1 MTLSRRT
8 FLTSSATVVATAAAG
23 VGTAS
28 AATGAPGAAVPA
40 RSALLPKSDSF
51 YRNRVPQLFDA
62 SYQEPVALGSHSEV
76 LVIGTGFGAAITAL
90 RLGQAGAQVAML
102 ERGLRWPL
110 RPRYATAVEK
120 LFNQGDT
127 FSPETIFSDID
138 GRALWFRRKVDKGL
152 HGLPILAEDFFA
164 GALEVIDQPGIQ
176 VWQGSAV
183 GGGSII
189 YTGVLIAPEQ
199 RFFDHAFAGIGLTYQ
214 EMSSTWWPKALAT
227 VRGSTMPDDIYRG
240 QYGKRTGLL
249 GLGPKPDPFG
259 HCRTWDNLFTKAGHA
274 PHKIDSNFAW
284 NVVRDELDGLSRPSS
299 TNGETNFGNSNGA
312 KFDLTQ
318 GALKDA
324 VATGK
329 VTIHPQHVVTAIG
342 QEANGRY
349 WVRFDVINPFGS
361 IVRKDVTVTCDRLV
375 LGAGSIGSTELLL
388 RARHAGTLQNVNEHV
403 GQGWGTNGDAAVIVR
418 HSPSTGLTQGNPSPS
433 RILDEGRNRLPVTF
447 ENWAV
452 PGVGA
457 NPSLIGLGLI
467 ASLGMTLDDTRSG
480 FSYNPGADRSASR
493 TQMRMDGKPDGG
505 VTLDWPSTG
514 NDETVRSMREVIN
527 HVADVNKI
535 KTGVP
540 GLVPD
545 VNAGFTAHPLG
556 GAVLGK
562 ATDGY
567 GRVTGHPG
575 LYVVDGALIPG
586 STGTVN
592 PVLTIAALAERNV
605 AQVIQDGK

>member
-8 FLTSSATVVATAAAG
+8 FLTSSAAVVATAATG
-23 VGTAS
+23 VGTAT
-28 AATGAPGAAVPA
+28 AATAAPETAAPT
-40 RSALLPKSDSF
+40 RSALLPKGDTF
-51 YRNRVPQLFDA
+51 YRSRVPQLFDA
-62 SYQEPVALGSHSEV
+62 NFQEPVALDSHTEV

-90 RLGQAGAQVAML
+90 RLGQAGARVAML

-110 RPRYATAVEK
+110 RPRYASTVEK
-120 LFNQGDT
+120 LLNQGDT

-152 HGLPILAEDFFA
+152 HGLPILAEDYFA
-164 GALEVIDQPGIQ
+164 GALEVVDHPGIQ
-176 VWQGSAV
+176 VWQGAAV
-183 GGGSII
+183 GGGSLI
-189 YTGVLIAPEQ
+189 YTGVLIQPEQ
-199 RFFDHAFAGIGLTYQ
+199 RFFDHVWRGALSYQ
-214 EMSSTWWPKALAT
+214 EMNTTWWPKALST

-240 QYGKRTGLL
+240 QYGKRSGLL

-259 HCRTWDNLFTKAGHA
+259 HCRTWDSLFTKAGHS
-274 PHKIDSNFAW
+274 PHQLASNFAW

-318 GALKDA
+318 GALRDA

-329 VTIHPQHVVTAIG
+329 VSIHPQHVVTAIG
-342 QEANGRY
+342 QEADGRY
-349 WVRFDVINPFGS
+349 WVRLDVINPFGA
-361 IVRKDVTVTCDRLV
+361 VVANDVTVTCDRLV
-375 LGAGSIGSTELLL
+375 VGAGSTGSTELLL
-388 RARHAGTLQNVNEHV
+388 RARHTGTLKNLNEHV

-418 HSPSTGLTQGNPSPS
+418 HSPSAGLTQGNPSPS
-433 RILDEGRNRLPVTF
+433 RILDEGKDRLPVTL

-457 NPSLIGLGLI
+457 NPTLIGLGLI
-467 ASLGMTLDDTRSG
+467 ASLGMTLDDTRSA
-480 FSYNPGADRSASR
+480 FRYDPATDKTTTR

-505 VTLDWPSTG
+505 VTLDWPTTG
-514 NDETVRSMREVIN
+514 NDDTVRSLRAVID
-527 HVADVNKI
+527 HVADINKI

-545 VNAGFTAHPLG
+545 VNAAFTAHPLG

-562 ATDGY
+562 ATDPY
-567 GRVTGHPG
+567 GRVEGHPG

-586 STGTVN
+586 SAGTVN
-592 PVLTIAALAERNV
+592 PVLTISALAERNIAKVV
-605 AQVIQDGK
+605 AEGK

>member
-1 MTLSRRT
+1 MTLTRRT
-8 FLTSSATVVATAAAG
+8 FLAGSAAVAAVAATG
-23 VGTAS
+23 VGTAAS
-28 AATGAPGAAVPA
+28 ATASPTQSQVF
-40 RSALLPKSDSF
+40 PKGDSF
-51 YRNRVPQLFDA
+51 YRTRVPQLFSA
-62 SYQEPVALGSHSEV
+62 SYQEPVALGSHTPV

-90 RLGQAGAQVAML
+90 RLGQAGTQVAML

-110 RPRYATAVEK
+110 RPRYTSTTEK
-120 LFNQGDT
+120 LLRQGDT

-152 HGLPILAEDFFA
+152 HGLPIMAEDFFA

-189 YTGVLIAPEQ
+189 YTGVLLAPEK
-199 RFFDHAFAGIGLTYQ
+199 RFFDHVWQGALSYD
-214 EMSSTWWPKALAT
+214 EMNATWWPKALAT
-227 VRGSTMPDDIYRG
+227 VRGSTMPDDIYQGKYG
-240 QYGKRTGLL
+240 QRLL
-249 GLGPKPDPFG
+249 GVGPRPDPFG
-259 HCRTWDNLFTKAGHA
+259 HCRTWDGLFTKAGHS
-274 PHKIDSNFAW
+274 PHKLNSNFAW

-318 GALKDA
+318 GALA
-324 VATGK
+324 QAQATGK

-342 QEANGRY
+342 QEADGRY
-349 WVRFDVINPFGS
+349 WVRFNVINPFGAVVS
-361 IVRKDVTVTCDRLV
+361 KDVTVTCDKLV
-375 LGAGSIGSTELLL
+375 VGAGSMGSTELLL
-388 RARHAGTLQNVNEHV
+388 RAQHTGTLKNLNEHL

-418 HSPSTGLTQGNPSPS
+418 HALSAGLTQGNPSPS
-433 RILDEGRNRLPVTF
+433 RILDEGQGRLPVTL

-467 ASLGMTLDDTRSG
+467 ASLGMTLDDTRATFRYNAAADSSG
-480 FSYNPGADRSASR
+480 SGATIRS
-493 TQMRMDGKPDGG
+493 DGKPIGG
-505 VTLDWPSTG
+505 VTVDFPATG
-514 NDETVRSMREVIN
+514 NDETIRSLRGVID
-527 HVADVNKI
+527 HVADVNNI

-545 VNAGFTAHPLG
+545 VNAAFTAHPLG

-562 ATDGY
+562 VTDGY
-567 GRVTGHPG
+567 GRVQGHPG

-592 PVLTIAALAERNV
+592 PVLTIAALAERNI
-605 AQVIQDGK
+605 AKIIADGA

>member
-1 MTLSRRT
+1 
-8 FLTSSATVVATAAAG
+8 VA
-23 VGTAS
+23 S
-28 AATGAPGAAVPA
+28 PGAA
-40 RSALLPKSDSF
+40 SGQLALLPKPDSF

-62 SYQEPVALGSHSEV
+62 RFQEPTPLASHTEV

-110 RPRYATAVEK
+110 RPRYASTAEK
-120 LFNQGDT
+120 LLNQGDT

-138 GRALWFRRKVDKGL
+138 GRALWFRKKVNKGL

-164 GALEVIDQPGIQ
+164 GALEVVDHPGIQ
-176 VWQGSAV
+176 VWQGAAV

-189 YTGVLIAPEQ
+189 YTGVLIQPEQ
-199 RFFDHAFAGIGLTYQ
+199 RFFDHVWQGALSYQ
-214 EMSSTWWPKALAT
+214 EMNATWWPKALST
-227 VRGSTMPDDIYRG
+227 VRGSNMPDDIYQG
-240 QYGKRTGLL
+240 QYGKRMGLL

-259 HCRTWDNLFTKAGHA
+259 HCRTWDSLFTKAGYT
-274 PHKIDSNFAW
+274 PHKIASNFAW

-318 GALKDA
+318 GALREA

-349 WVRFDVINPFGS
+349 WVRFSVINPFGAVVS
-361 IVRKDVTVTCDRLV
+361 RDVTVTCDKLV
-375 LGAGSIGSTELLL
+375 LGAGSMGTTELLL
-388 RARHAGTLQNVNEHV
+388 RSQHTGTLKNLNEHL

-418 HSPSTGLTQGNPSPS
+418 HARSAGLTQGNPSPS
-433 RILDEGRNRLPVTF
+433 RILDETKGGLPVTL

-467 ASLGMTLDDTRSG
+467 ASLGMTLDDTRSA
-480 FSYNPGADRSASR
+480 FRYDPAADKTTTR
-493 TQMRMDGKPDGG
+493 TQLRMDGKPDGG
-505 VTLDWPSTG
+505 VTLDWSKTG
-514 NDETVRSMREVIN
+514 NDETIRSLRAVIDK
-527 HVADVNKI
+527 VANANKI
-535 KTGVP
+535 QTGVP

-562 ATDGY
+562 VTDGY
-567 GRVTGHPG
+567 GRVKGHPG

-586 STGTVN
+586 SAGTVN
-592 PVLTIAALAERNV
+592 PVLTISALAERNI
-605 AQVIQDGK
+605 AKIIADGS